1 METIIPKTILLRK
14 LWIGSILSLI
24 KEENGGIMDF
34 VSKMKAKAASS
45 LKRLVLPEGTEERII
60 RAARI
65 LLDEKLVLSVVLLG
79 KIAEIQEIANS
90 EGIDLDGID
99 IIHPGI
105 DSHLERYAGE
115 YYELRKNKG
124 MTPEQAKIDITEEL
138 RWGAMMVHLG
148 DADAMVAGSVNT
160 TGDVL
165 RAGLSIVGTAPG
177 IKTASSCF
185 VMTGMDSQYGND
197 GTMIFSDC
205 AVVPDPLAEQ
215 LADIAECA
223 ALSCREFLN
232 VDPVV
237 ALLSFS
243 TKGSAK
249 HDNVAKVTNTA
260 GILEKRNVK
269 FIFDGEL
276 QADAALV
283 PSVLD
288 KKAPGSPVRGK
299 VNVLVFP
306 DLGSGNIG
314 YKLVQRLGK
323 AQAYGPF
330 LQGFAKPISD
340 LSRGASVDDIVT
352 TCAVTLARVG

>member
-1 METIIPKTILLRK
+1 
-14 LWIGSILSLI
+14 
-24 KEENGGIMDF
+24 MDF
-34 VSKMKAKAASS
+34 VSVMKAKSASAP
-45 LKRLVLPEGTEERII
+45 KRLVLPEGNEERTIK
-60 RAARI
+60 AARI
-65 LLDEKLVLSVVLLG
+65 LLDEKIAASVTLLG
-79 KIAEIQEIANS
+79 NIADIREAAMK
-90 EGIDLDGID
+90 EGVDLKNIDLV
-99 IIHPGI
+99 HPGADGSI
-105 DSHLERYAGE
+105 LNKYADE

-124 MTPEQAKIDITEEL
+124 MTPEQAKIDITAPL
-138 RWGAMMVHLG
+138 RWGAMMVHKG
-148 DADAMVAGSVNT
+148 DADAMVAGAINT

-165 RAGLSIVGTAPG
+165 RAGLAIIGTAPG

-185 VMTGMDSQYGND
+185 VMTGMDPQYGKE
-197 GTMIFSDC
+197 GSMIFSDC
-205 AVVPDPLAEQ
+205 AVIPDPLVEQ

-223 ALSCREFLN
+223 AQSCREFLSAE
-232 VDPVV
+232 PVV

-243 TKGSAK
+243 TKGSAN
-249 HDNVAKVTNTA
+249 HDDVTKVQEA
-260 GILEKRNVK
+260 VKILEKRNPG

-276 QADAALV
+276 QADSALV

-323 AQAYGPF
+323 AGAYGPF

-352 TCAVTLARVG
+352 TCAVTLSRAK

>member
-1 METIIPKTILLRK
+1 
-14 LWIGSILSLI
+14 
-24 KEENGGIMDF
+24 MDF
-34 VSKMKAKAASS
+34 VTKIKSKAISAP
-45 LKRLVLPEGTEERII
+45 KRLVLPEALDKRTI

-65 LLDEKLVLSVVLLG
+65 IMDEKLAASVTLLG
-79 KIAEIQEIANS
+79 KATDVQEAAKS
-90 EGIDLDGID
+90 EGVNLDGID
-99 IIHPGI
+99 IVCPDA
-105 DSHLERYAGE
+105 DSRLDKYAE
-115 YYELRKNKG
+115 VFYELRKNKG
-124 MTPEQAKIDITEEL
+124 MTPEQAKIDITDPL

-148 DADAMVAGSVNT
+148 DADAMVAGALNT

-165 RAGLSIVGTAPG
+165 RAGLAIIGTAAG

-197 GTMIFSDC
+197 GSMIFSDC
-205 AVVPDPLAEQ
+205 AVVPDPKVEQ
-215 LADIAECA
+215 LADIAESA
-223 ALSCREFLN
+223 ANSCREFLN
-232 VDPVV
+232 TDPVV

-243 TKGSAK
+243 TKGSAT
-249 HDNVAKVTNTA
+249 HDDVTKVQSAVN
-260 GILEKRNVK
+260 LLKERKPN

-283 PSVLD
+283 PSVTD
-288 KKAPGSPVRGK
+288 KKAQGSPVKGK
-299 VNVLVFP
+299 VNTLVFP
-306 DLGSGNIG
+306 DLNSGNIG

-352 TCAVTLARVG
+352 TCAVTLSRVK

>member
-1 METIIPKTILLRK
+1 
-14 LWIGSILSLI
+14 
-24 KEENGGIMDF
+24 MDF
-34 VSKMKAKAASS
+34 VSVMKEKAVAAH
-45 LKRLVLPEGTEERII
+45 KRLVLPEGSDERII
-60 RAARI
+60 RTARI
-65 LLDEKLVLSVVLLG
+65 IMDEKLASSVTLLG
-79 KIAEIQEIANS
+79 KAADIQELART
-90 EGIDLDGID
+90 EGINLDDID
-99 IIHPGI
+99 IINTETN
-105 DSHLERYAGE
+105 SNLNKYAE
-115 YYELRKNKG
+115 TYYELRKNKG
-124 MTPEQAKIDITEEL
+124 MSPDQAKIDMTDTL
-138 RWGAMMVHLG
+138 RWGAMMLYKDH
-148 DADAMVAGSVNT
+148 ADAMVAGALKP

-165 RAGLSIVGTAPG
+165 RAGLAIIGTAPG

-185 VMTGMDSQYGND
+185 VMCGMDPQYGSS
-197 GTMIFSDC
+197 GAMIFSDC
-205 AVVPDPLAEQ
+205 AVVPNPLAEQ
-215 LADIAECA
+215 LADITECA
-223 ALSCREFLN
+223 AKSCTEFLN
-232 VDPVV
+232 VEPVV

-249 HDNVAKVTNTA
+249 HTDVEKVQNTVE
-260 GILEKRNVK
+260 ILEKRNVS

-299 VNVLVFP
+299 VNVVVFP
-306 DLGSGNIG
+306 DLNSGNIS

-352 TCAVTLARVG
+352 TCAVTLARVK

>member
-1 METIIPKTILLRK
+1 
-14 LWIGSILSLI
+14 
-24 KEENGGIMDF
+24 MDF
-34 VSKMKAKAASS
+34 VSEMKSKAASS
-45 LKRLVLPEGTEERII
+45 LKRLVLPEGKEERVI

-65 LLDEKLVLSVVLLG
+65 LVNEKLAASVTLLG
-79 KIAEIQEIANS
+79 NTADIQEIASS
-90 EGIDLDGID
+90 EGIELDGIEVVN
-99 IIHPGI
+99 PGT
-105 DSHLERYAGE
+105 DSDVLNKYADV

-124 MTPEQAKIDITEEL
+124 MTPEQAKIDIADTL

-148 DADAMVAGSVNT
+148 DADAIVAGAINT

-165 RAGLSIVGTAPG
+165 RAGLAIIGTAQG

-185 VMTGMDSQYGND
+185 VMTGMDSQYGKD
-197 GTMIFSDC
+197 GSMIFSDC
-205 AVVPDPLAEQ
+205 AVIPEPLAEQ
-215 LADIAECA
+215 LADVTECA
-223 ALSCREFLN
+223 AQSCREFLN
-232 VDPVV
+232 AEPVA

-249 HDNVAKVTNTA
+249 HDDVTKIQNTVE
-260 GILEKRNVK
+260 ILEKRNPG

-276 QADAALV
+276 QADSALV
-283 PSVLD
+283 PSVCD

-299 VNVLVFP
+299 TNILIFP
-306 DLGSGNIG
+306 DLNSGNIG

-330 LQGFAKPISD
+330 LQGFKKPISD

-352 TCAVTLARVG
+352 TCAVTLARVK